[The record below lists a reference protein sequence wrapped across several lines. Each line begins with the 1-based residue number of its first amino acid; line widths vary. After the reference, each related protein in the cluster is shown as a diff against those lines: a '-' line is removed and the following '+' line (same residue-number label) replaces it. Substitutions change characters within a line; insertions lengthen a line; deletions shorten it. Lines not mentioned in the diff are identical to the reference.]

1 MLNDESVRLAPPFST
16 PCGSES
22 DWSSI
27 TYGRDQ
33 LMSGALKTRLNM
45 AQGGCMWWVLLPTK
59 NLLPFLR
66 MDLYLRLTGLIAAG
80 VALFLAPGDVGH
92 APG

>member
-1 MLNDESVRLAPPFST
+1 M
-16 PCGSES
+16 S
-22 DWSSI
+22 DRRPENPAE
-27 TYGRDQ
+27 YG
-33 LMSGALKTRLNM
+33 T
-45 AQGGCMWWVLLPTK
+45 GGCMWRVLLPSK

-92 APG
+92 LISQFLIKPSSHTDNAHTSIPGHQLNIYIYNPSR